1 VNYLLDTNIV
11 SELMKAAPDPG
22 VVAWVDEHDADT
34 VLCSVVLA
42 ELASGIEALDDG
54 KRKAAL
60 NKELRFIQEDYRER
74 ILPFDESAAWE
85 WARYTRMVKDAG
97 FAPPLL
103 DSQIAATARAW
114 GLKVVTRN
122 EDDFPLMEIVNPFKP

>member
-1 VNYLLDTNIV
+1 VKYLLDTNIV
-11 SELMKAAPDPG
+11 SELMKAVPDPR

-34 VLCSVVLA
+34 ALCSVVLA

-54 KRKAAL
+54 KRKAGL
-60 NKELRFIQEDYRER
+60 NKELRFIQEEYRER

-85 WARYTRMVKDAG
+85 WARYMRLVKNAG

-122 EDDFPLMEIVNPFKP
+122 EDDFPLMDVVNPFKP